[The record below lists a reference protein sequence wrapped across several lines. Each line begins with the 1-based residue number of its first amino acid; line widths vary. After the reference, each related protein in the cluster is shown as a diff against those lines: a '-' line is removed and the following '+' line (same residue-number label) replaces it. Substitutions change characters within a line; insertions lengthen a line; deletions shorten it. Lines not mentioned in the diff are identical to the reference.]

1 MSLSIEIVSE
11 RWLGSILA
19 SMVTESMSTLRKFVI
34 VAGFV
39 TFSGLTAKPSSLHV
53 AIMVMML
60 LAQTGESGGPTVK

>member
-1 MSLSIEIVSE
+1 MFLSSKIVPE
-11 RWLGSILA
+11 RWLASILA
-19 SMVTESMSTLRKFVI
+19 SMVTESMSTPRKFVV

-60 LAQTGESGGPTVK
+60 LAQTGESGV